1 MVYGRL
7 GPVRRRIKIPKWGEQ
22 MDLDLGLGLDKETT
36 GAWIIHHSR
45 KIVSDT
51 AAPAEYSVLDEAGKA
66 AELLM
71 RFGGTHEATLG
82 KQEVAAIA
90 MAANL
95 NPRTELP
102 HYLQLL
108 KGRRLIDTA
117 SDEVHVLGVTTR
129 GVLSHA
135 ADIFNDAQ
143 PGSHERAA
151 IVLGE
156 MASQAPVPLLDAKE
170 YIGDTFKIK
179 SSDVD
184 DFLRRSAEIGFVD
197 QEGDDPSS
205 TLLFNGNLFKKDAVN
220 KSARVLSSL
229 SSAEQSSFLA
239 VTEQLKNVGCVYAA
253 HCERSLGQVLF
264 EKLKAAGVLEV
275 NTVSNERGDHAFVTL
290 PGAFHK
296 FVDPLIDDTF
306 DMAKALVSALSYGMQ
321 LRPAAQ
327 GRILSFDWILNALI
341 SGRTIGP
348 ASAIGA
354 DYRVLEQNRVIQL
367 FPVNGTGMFKM
378 KLLKTEVGELA
389 LQVLKRGNANAEA
402 INVPPSAPMTGYQ
415 GPEYA
420 RERTRKKQSQ
430 PSKRHTH
437 DILSTLRGKR
447 GI

>member
-1 MVYGRL
+1 
-7 GPVRRRIKIPKWGEQ
+7 
-22 MDLDLGLGLDKETT
+22 MDLSLDKETT

-45 KIVSDT
+45 KIASDT

-66 AELLM
+66 AQLLM
-71 RFGGTHEATLG
+71 RLGETNESNLG

-90 MAANL
+90 MATGL
-95 NPRTELP
+95 NPRVELP
-102 HYLQLL
+102 HYLELL
-108 KGRRLIDTA
+108 KAKRLIDTGG
-117 SDEVHVLGVTTR
+117 DEIQVIGVTTR
-129 GVLSHA
+129 AVLSHA
-135 ADIFNDAQ
+135 ADIFKDAQ
-143 PGSHERAA
+143 PGMHEHAA
-151 IVLGE
+151 IAIGE
-156 MASQAPVPLLDAKE
+156 MASQAPVSLIIAKE
-170 YIGDTFKIK
+170 FVGDSYKMK

-184 DFLRRSAEIGFVD
+184 DFIRRSTEIGFID
-197 QEGDDPSS
+197 QEGDDPSNI
-205 TLLFNGNLFKKDAVN
+205 LLFNGNLFKKDSVN

-229 SSAEQSSFLA
+229 STAEQSSFLSI
-239 VTEQLKNVGCVYAA
+239 TEKLKSVGCIYADN
-253 HCERSLGQVLF
+253 CERELGVPLF

-296 FVDPLIDDTF
+296 YVSPLIDDTF

-321 LRPAAQ
+321 LRPASQ
-327 GRILSFDWILNALI
+327 GRILSFDWILDALI
-341 SGRTIGP
+341 AGRTIGP

-367 FPVNGTGMFKM
+367 FPANSGMFRM
-378 KLLKTEVGELA
+378 KLLKKEVGELA

-402 INVPPSAPMTGYQ
+402 INTPPSAPMTNYQ

-420 RERTRKKQSQ
+420 REQTRKRQSQ

-437 DILSTLRGKR
+437 DILSTLRSKR